1 MMLYLD
7 HAATTTI
14 RPEAIAA
21 LNDSYQRFDRN
32 ASGLHE
38 ESRKA
43 KNALEESRERAAG
56 LLGISSPHGII
67 FTGSGTE
74 ADNLAV
80 MGTAL
85 ASDRDAVVV
94 SSIEHKAVLNT
105 AHALERFGFRVT
117 EVPATSSGVLELP
130 LGDRA
135 VDDRVGVV
143 SIMLV
148 NNEIGTIQPVAEA
161 ARQIQN
167 LDPDVV
173 IHTDAVQAFNS
184 QNVTLKSTGADLLSL
199 ASHKIGG
206 PKGVGLLALRPGIR
220 IEPVI
225 HGGGQEAGRRAG
237 TYNVAGIV
245 AMVAAMEAADTDRQ
259 GFNNRTGAE
268 RDAFESAVVAGHL
281 GARVTGARAPRV
293 PHISHVRFPGVLA
306 ETLLIRLDQAGIAAS
321 AGSACQSG
329 AVEPSHVLR
338 AIGFTDKE
346 SAECIRFSFGWDTP
360 QGEGW
365 RAARSVLEVL
375 GQL

>member
-1 MMLYLD
+1 MLYLD

-14 RPEAIAA
+14 RPEALAA
-21 LNDSYQRFDRN
+21 LNDGYMRLDRN

-38 ESRKA
+38 DSRRA
-43 KNALEESRERAAG
+43 KNALEEARERAAELIG
-56 LLGISSPHGII
+56 VDNPQGIV

-80 MGTAL
+80 MGGAL
-85 ASDRDAVVV
+85 ASSRDTVVV

-105 AHALERFGFRVT
+105 ARALKRFGFLVREIPVT
-117 EVPATSSGVLELP
+117 PSGVLQLP
-130 LGDRA
+130 LDDSA

-143 SIMLV
+143 SIMV
-148 NNEIGTIQPVAEA
+148 ANNEIGTIQPVAEA
-161 ARQIQN
+161 AGLIHD
-167 LDPDVV
+167 LDPDALV
-173 IHTDAVQAFNS
+173 HTDAVQAFNS
-184 QNVTLKSTGADLLSL
+184 QNVTLDATGADLLSL

-206 PKGVGLLALRPGIR
+206 PKGVGLLALRSGVR
-220 IEPVI
+220 IDPVI

-245 AMVAAMEAADTDRQ
+245 AMVAAMEAAAADRQ
-259 GFNNRTGAE
+259 GFIGRTGAE
-268 RDAFESAVVAGHL
+268 RDTFESAVVAGFS
-281 GARVTGARAPRV
+281 GARVTGARVPRV

-329 AVEPSHVLR
+329 AVEPSHVLT
-338 AIGFTDKE
+338 ALGFTDKH

-375 GQL
+375 ERI